1 MNSIGNLSRP
11 GILEVI
17 MDWPEGKD
25 FGMSPEEEV
34 VMRAEEA
41 PPYNKLSESE
51 KQYALFTDG
60 SCRIVGKHQRWEAAV
75 WSPGRQVAETA
86 EGEGESSQF
95 AEVKA
100 IQLALDIAERE
111 KWPVLYL
118 YTDSWM
124 VANAL
129 WGWLLQW
136 KQSNWQRRGKPI
148 WAAAL
153 WKDICARVQNAV
165 VKVCHVNAHLPKSRV
180 TEEHQN
186 NQQVDKAAKIEVAQM
201 DLDWQ
206 HKGELFLA
214 RWAHDTSG
222 HQGRDA
228 AYRWARDR
236 GVYLTMD
243 TIAQVIHDCETCC
256 N

>member
-1 MNSIGNLSRP
+1 
-11 GILEVI
+11 

-25 FGMSPEEEV
+25 FGMSPEEV
-34 VMRAEEA
+34 TCAEEA
-41 PPYNKLSESE
+41 PPYNKLTEDE
-51 KQYALFTDG
+51 KPYALFTDG
-60 SCRIVGKHQRWEAAV
+60 SCHIMGKHQRWKPAV
-75 WSPGRQVAETA
+75 WSPTQRVAEAA

-111 KWPVLYL
+111 KWPTLYL
-118 YTDSWM
+118 CTVSWM

-129 WGWLLQW
+129 WGWLQQW
-136 KQSNWQRRGKPI
+136 KQSNWQRRGKLI
-148 WAAAL
+148 WAAPL
-153 WKDICARVQNAV
+153 WQDIAARLEKLV
-165 VKVCHVNAHLPKSRV
+165 VKVCHVDAHVPKSRA

-186 NQQVDKAAKIEVAQM
+186 NQQVDQAAKIEVAQV

-206 HKGELFLA
+206 RKGELFIA

-228 AYRWARDR
+228 TYRWARDR
-236 GVYLTMD
+236 GVDLSMD
-243 TIAQVIHDCETCC
+243 ALS
-256 N
+256 